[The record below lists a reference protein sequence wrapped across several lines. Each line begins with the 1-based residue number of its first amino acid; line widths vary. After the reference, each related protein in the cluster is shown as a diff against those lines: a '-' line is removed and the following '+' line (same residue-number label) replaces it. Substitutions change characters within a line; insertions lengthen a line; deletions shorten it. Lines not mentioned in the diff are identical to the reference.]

1 MQIADRN
8 ETKLQVIINNA
19 TRNHMSVNDARQKI
33 VKLLASL
40 RGSQPGTGDDG
51 GKSPSQDGL
60 LNELHESLSGTES
73 QLGALHA
80 DIDELLSLLDR

>member
-8 ETKLQVIINNA
+8 ETKIQVIINNA

-33 VKLLASL
+33 VKLLAAL
-40 RGSQPGTGDDG
+40 RGSQPGVEVSDA
-51 GKSPSQDGL
+51 KAVSQDGL
-60 LNELHESLSGTES
+60 LNQLHETLAGEET
-73 QLGALHA
+73 QLGGLHA